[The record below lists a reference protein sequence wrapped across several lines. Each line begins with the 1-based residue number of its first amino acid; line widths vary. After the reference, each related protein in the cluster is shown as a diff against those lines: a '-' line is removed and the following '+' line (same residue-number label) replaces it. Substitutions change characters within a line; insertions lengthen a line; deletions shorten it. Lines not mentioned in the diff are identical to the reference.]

1 MPDKKS
7 RKQESFS
14 GHESTQ
20 TAQVRVTFFYPDYTV
35 GLGITPSHALLE
47 SGSLLPQI
55 PTASSRTPELL
66 VGCTTDREL
75 HPAPK
80 VKYFVIVIIIH
91 IVGTQ

>member
-47 SGSLLPQI
+47 EACFRKFRQHAVGLQSCSWAVPPIGNCTLPRRLI
-55 PTASSRTPELL
+55 F
-66 VGCTTDREL
+66 D
-75 HPAPK
+75 
-80 VKYFVIVIIIH
+80 
-91 IVGTQ
+91 